1 MVGSYSHGSAD
12 PHHLFQKSFHLASFL
27 ALAAL
32 LRPRV
37 CECTLSVSCH
47 LKRNRRVSTGLREGI
62 EPRAR
67 TKPPLAPWEETP
79 QAPQGH
85 RAGTLG
91 LKLPVYMAGTLG
103 SELPVLLA
111 VEFLATPQPIPR
123 NSTANT
129 SPHPLGMGS
138 GGRAL
143 GALSC
148 LGIWRRTLDPRPSMR
163 PDVSGMRAQMAA
175 QHFARTRAPN
185 PHHGS
190 ASRPDR

>member
-91 LKLPVYMAGTLG
+91 FGVASIIGCGVPG
-103 SELPVLLA
+103 
-111 VEFLATPQPIPR
+111 

-129 SPHPLGMGS
+129 QELHSQYISSSLGDGKWRTRL
-138 GGRAL
+138 GGAV
-143 GALSC
+143 LSWQH
-148 LGIWRRTLDPRPSMR
+148 LWRRTLDPRPSMR

-175 QHFARTRAPN
+175 QHFVRTRAPN